1 MIQNGAIAGKILA
14 VTFTNKAAKEM
25 KERLSA
31 ILGENIVKYM
41 WVGTFHSICG
51 RILRQDIENYSFQ
64 SGKKLDKNFTIYDE
78 TDSLAIIKQAI
89 KKINLDDKIY
99 QPKLMHVIL
108 KHKILQ
114 KCLSFMKMHSITTT
128 QLTLTICL
136 CFA

>member
-25 KERLSA
+25 KERLSS

-64 SGKKLDKNFTIYDE
+64 SGK
-78 TDSLAIIKQAI
+78 SLI
-89 KKINLDDKIY
+89 
-99 QPKLMHVIL
+99 
-108 KHKILQ
+108 KILLYMTKQ
-114 KCLSFMKMHSITTT
+114 
-128 QLTLTICL
+128 TLL
-136 CFA
+136 L